1 MTIGL
6 WHHENSYHY
15 LSLEILTGNN
25 GDENFR
31 LHVLFSMRSTFK
43 GGKRK
48 EGQSN
53 LACQKAEVFD
63 RNNLS
68 YFCVVI
74 LAALGEKSIYSDD

>member
-1 MTIGL
+1 MAIGL
-6 WHHENSYHY
+6 WHHENSYRY

-43 GGKRK
+43 GEKR
-48 EGQSN
+48 N
-53 LACQKAEVFD
+53 LACRRAEVFD

-74 LAALGEKSIYSDD
+74 LAALGEKSIYRDD